1 MRYKINLIPPK
12 EETLID
18 TVIYF
23 VLNYLRYILVLT
35 QLVVIIVFFYRFQID
50 QLIIDLKDEIEQKKE
65 IIQVAQPLKQE
76 ALIIEKR
83 LKKTEEL
90 IHDQD
95 RLINMVSYFLSL
107 FPETVYLDKLEII
120 NGELTA
126 SGLAYN
132 VSHLQAFYKLLKK
145 EEQFKTVDF
154 SSIKKEMNGY
164 SFTLKL
170 SGFKEK

>member
-1 MRYKINLIPPK
+1 
-12 EETLID
+12 
-18 TVIYF
+18 
-23 VLNYLRYILVLT
+23 LRYILVLT